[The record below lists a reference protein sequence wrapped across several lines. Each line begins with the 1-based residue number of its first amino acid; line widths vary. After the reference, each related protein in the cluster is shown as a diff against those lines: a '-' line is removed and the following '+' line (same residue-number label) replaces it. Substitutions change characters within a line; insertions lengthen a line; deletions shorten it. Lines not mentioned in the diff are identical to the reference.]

1 MIVMTLVLLFLSNIL
16 HMFWDFFYTAG
27 KTQYTY
33 IVGKKK
39 NEKGTCMYWVPVKWE
54 TKQKRNIS
62 KRNETKHDETKQNM

>member
-39 NEKGTCMYWVPVKWE
+39 MKKAHVCIG
-54 TKQKRNIS
+54 S
-62 KRNETKHDETKQNM
+62 L